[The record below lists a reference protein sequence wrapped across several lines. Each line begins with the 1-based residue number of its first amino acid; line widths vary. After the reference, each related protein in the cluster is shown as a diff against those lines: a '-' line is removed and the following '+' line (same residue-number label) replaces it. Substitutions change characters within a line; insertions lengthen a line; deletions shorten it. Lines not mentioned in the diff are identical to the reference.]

1 MDDGSRAAE
10 DGAYFT
16 FCPSRTHHHIPFS
29 TALWKLKTN
38 SPFSRRYTPPPSQPK
53 VDFVFVHGLNP
64 RGRSDHPYETWRHQN
79 GTFWPR
85 DYLPQDIPHAR
96 VFVYGYNSNVTNPQ
110 AMSTASAK
118 DHANTLLNLLD
129 MERSPQLNTR
139 PPKIVFIG
147 HSLGGLVIKQ
157 ALLNAHEDP
166 KYTAIRLATCGLV
179 FFGTPH
185 RGAKGVEVG
194 KIAAAVARF
203 VSKGHAS
210 NELLDCLEYNSLF
223 TRQMSSRFSHQLE
236 DYRVVS
242 FVEGKEVLI
251 GGAGPASVSHL
262 VVDEESAVLGLP
274 GNRET
279 RLKLD
284 ADHSQMCKVGSRGPM
299 YKLIKG
305 NIKQIVDQVLVAE
318 QGYIPQQSTSSH
330 AGPPLPTVT
339 HTNSSSPYPSAP
351 PPTTGQ
357 RIVGTMYTAVDSDP
371 RSIKAAEHKNVGRW
385 DQARNLEYA
394 IFQEHLRTLG
404 PDHNSTIVVGYNLAE
419 IDLEASYLAKATE
432 WCKWVTDQSQRTL
445 GPRHPLTL
453 RAESLMGEILC
464 ARGRYQEAE
473 SVCANVLARQQM
485 SIGDDDLDT
494 LETRR
499 RLSAAYA
506 NLGQEQNATSIAEKR
521 HEALQRILGPQHIR
535 VLASALDTVE
545 VMILSR
551 TQNTERLFEMRFSG
565 EIANTT
571 AQTGQIARE
580 LVDLLGPR
588 HPLSLRAVR
597 IQGILQMLVQDSTTA
612 SETLRRALAIAEETF
627 GPDHPESMTLVAA
640 IGIMYTLHGN
650 GRSFIT
656 FAVPGSDNNQLEM
669 AGPWLTRYLSWAE
682 VRKGKDSGDV
692 QSMLDMLA
700 QLHMARRQYTE
711 AGKYYERLVESYQ
724 AAGIAIPT
732 LVQTNLQTCRMHTA
746 MFAQYSP
753 RGTGSAIEG
762 ILNSFV
768 KKRF

>member
-1 MDDGSRAAE
+1 M
-10 DGAYFT
+10 
-16 FCPSRTHHHIPFS
+16 
-29 TALWKLKTN
+29 
-38 SPFSRRYTPPPSQPK
+38 
-53 VDFVFVHGLNP
+53 FVHGLNP

>member
-1 MDDGSRAAE
+1 ME
-10 DGAYFT
+10 IENEF
-16 FCPSRTHHHIPFS
+16 PF
-29 TALWKLKTN
+29 LEEV
-38 SPFSRRYTPPPSQPK
+38 YTPSSQSK
-53 VDFVFVHGLNP
+53 IDFVFVHGLNP
-64 RGRSDHPYETWRHQN
+64 RGRSDHPYETWRHPN

-110 AMSTASAK
+110 AMSTASVK

-194 KIAAAVARF
+194 KIAAKVARF

-262 VVDEESAVLGLP
+262 VVEEESAVLGLP

-318 QGYIPQQSTSSH
+318 QGYIPQPSTSPH
-330 AGPPLPTVT
+330 PGPPLPPRM
-339 HTNSSSPYPSAP
+339 HTNSSSPYPSATP
-351 PPTTGQ
+351 QPTGP
-357 RIVGTMYTAVDSDP
+357 RVVGTMYAAVDSDP
-371 RSIKAAEHKNVGRW
+371 RSIQAAEHKNAGRW

-404 PDHNSTIVVGYNLAE
+404 PDHNSTIEVGYHLAE
-419 IDLEASYLAKATE
+419 IDLEAAFLAKATE
-432 WCKWVTDQSQRTL
+432 WCKWVSDQGQRTL

-453 RAESLMGEILC
+453 RAESLMGDILC
-464 ARGRYQEAE
+464 ARGRYQESE

-499 RLSAAYA
+499 RLSIAYS
-506 NLGQEQNATSIAEKR
+506 NLGQEQNAISIAEKR
-521 HEALQRILGPQHIR
+521 HEALQRVLGPQHIR
-535 VLASALDTVE
+535 VVASTLDTVE
-545 VMILSR
+545 VVITAR
-551 TQNTERLFEMRFSG
+551 TQSAQKLLQMRYSG
-565 EIANTT
+565 EIANLTT
-571 AQTGQIARE
+571 QAGQIARE
-580 LVDLLGPR
+580 VTELLGPR
-588 HPLSLRAVR
+588 HPLSLRALR
-597 IQGILQMLVQDSTTA
+597 LQGTLQMLLQDSTTA
-612 SETLRRALAIAEETF
+612 SETLRRALAIAEETL
-627 GPDHPESMTLVAA
+627 GPDHPESMSLVAT
-640 IGIMYTLHGN
+640 IGIMYTLHSDGGN
-650 GRSFIT
+650 YI
-656 FAVPGSDNNQLEM
+656 ALMMPGSSNNKLEM
-669 AGPWLTRYLSWAE
+669 AGPWLQRYLSWAE
-682 VRKGKDSGDV
+682 TRKGKDSADV

-700 QLHMARRQYTE
+700 QMYLAREQHTE
-711 AGKYYERLVESYQ
+711 AYKYYERLVESYQ
-724 AAGIAIPT
+724 MAGMAVPAV
-732 LVQTNLQTCRMHTA
+732 VQTNMQTCRTYTMLLT
-746 MFAQYSP
+746 QYSS
-753 RGTGSAIEG
+753 RGGGSAIEG
-762 ILNSFV
+762 ILGSFV

>member
-1 MDDGSRAAE
+1 MYGGSRAAE
-10 DGAYFT
+10 DDAYFI
-16 FCPSRTHHHIPFS
+16 FCPSKTRHHVPFS
-29 TALWKLKTN
+29 KTSCYSEQETEN
-38 SPFSRRYTPPPSQPK
+38 EFPFLEEVYTPPSQSK
-53 VDFVFVHGLNP
+53 IEYGSFLIFFVFVHGLNP

-110 AMSTASAK
+110 AMSTASVK

-129 MERSPQLNTR
+129 MERSPQL
-139 PPKIVFIG
+139 
-147 HSLGGLVIKQ
+147 SGGLVIKQ

-194 KIAAAVARF
+194 KIAAKVARF

-284 ADHSQMCKVGSRGPM
+284 ADHSQMCKIGSRGPM

-318 QGYIPQQSTSSH
+318 QGYIPQQSTSPH
-330 AGPPLPTVT
+330 PGPPLPPRM
-339 HTNSSSPYPSAP
+339 HTNSSSPYPSATP
-351 PPTTGQ
+351 QTTAQ
-357 RIVGTMYTAVDSDP
+357 RIVGTMYVAADSDP
-371 RSIKAAEHKNVGRW
+371 RSIQAAEHKNAGRW

-432 WCKWVTDQSQRTL
+432 WCKWVSDQGQRIL

-464 ARGRYQEAE
+464 ARGRYQESE

-485 SIGDDDLDT
+485 NIGDDDLDT

-499 RLSAAYA
+499 RLSMAYS
-506 NLGQEQNATSIAEKR
+506 NLGQEQNAINIAEKR

-545 VMILSR
+545 VVITSR
-551 TQNTERLFEMRFSG
+551 TQNAEKFLEMRFSG

-580 LVDLLGPR
+580 VTDLLGPR
-588 HPLSLRAVR
+588 HPLSLRALR
-597 IQGILQMLVQDSTTA
+597 LQGILQMLQQDSTTA
-612 SETLRRALAIAEETF
+612 SETLRRALAIAEETL
-627 GPDHPESMTLVAA
+627 GPDHTESMALVAT
-640 IGIMYTLHGN
+640 IGIMYTLHSDGGN
-650 GRSFIT
+650 YIT
-656 FAVPGSDNNQLEM
+656 S
-669 AGPWLTRYLSWAE
+669 
-682 VRKGKDSGDV
+682 DV

-700 QLHMARRQYTE
+700 QLHLGRQQYTE
-711 AGKYYERLVESYQ
+711 ASKYYERLVESYQ
-724 AAGIAIPT
+724 AAGMAVPS
-732 LVQTNLQTCRMHTA
+732 LVQTNLQTCRTHT
-746 MFAQYSP
+746 MLLTQYSS
-753 RGTGSAIEG
+753 RGAGSAIEG